1 MEIKALGGCCSRSTQ
16 NFLNIQEAVKKLDLG
31 VEVEHVSDTE
41 KIMSYGV
48 MSTPGMVING
58 KAVASGRLLSV
69 EDAVALIQRYQTK

>member
-16 NFLNIQEAVKKLDLG
+16 NFMNIKEAVQKLNLG
-31 VEVEHVSDTE
+31 IEVEQVSDTME
-41 KIMSYGV
+41 IMNYGV

-69 EDAVALIQRYQTK
+69 EDAIALIQRHQTK